1 MRITGSVS
9 YVSLLA
15 FFTVSSGKDNSVS
28 AVEELSSPPHN
39 RNMHGVKDNTTTRR
53 RPRAR
58 KILKFP
64 HNYWLLQ
71 RSDQAD
77 TSFTSGNSCVQ
88 LDYISVER
96 GKGLAILSVLPE
108 GTADW
113 VEKLYDVSVSS
124 TAPNILQ
131 YTEFDATENGCCA
144 SQHSLTPCSWQQY
157 NASAP
162 VDYQVLF
169 LAVNSC
175 YIVEKTN
182 RTTPPSVVNRS
193 EKTRSRDCQVWVTRK
208 KETGSDGRSVN
219 KQAEEKCQ
227 QKSKQICG
235 NLESVYRASCELD
248 SVGSHHENDTSR

>member
-131 YTEFDATENGCCA
+131 YTEFDATEN
-144 SQHSLTPCSWQQY
+144 
-157 NASAP
+157 ASAP

-248 SVGSHHENDTSR
+248 SVGSHHENYTSR